1 MRQRLLIVFVFSA
14 LLSYGQKEVLKP
26 TSSFTIY
33 GDVKAAVTIGINDLK
48 KWSPVNIGD
57 VGITNHLGEKKS
69 EAKGLKGVL
78 LRDVLGSVE
87 INAESPKL
95 LSEYYF
101 VCKAND
107 NYTVVYS
114 WNEVF
119 NTATGDTAFIVTE
132 KNGKDA
138 SSMDD
143 SILMI
148 SAKDRMTGRRQVKA
162 LSTIEVKRAK

>member
-1 MRQRLLIVFVFSA
+1 MKRILLTVLV
-14 LLSYGQKEVLKP
+14 LSSLHSFGQKESVKP
-26 TSSFTIY
+26 TSSFTIS
-33 GDVKAAVTIGINDLK
+33 GEVKSPVTIKIADLK
-48 KWSPVNIGD
+48 KWNSVSIGD
-57 VGITNHLGEKKS
+57 VTITNHLGEKKS

-78 LRDVLGSVE
+78 LKDILGSVE
-87 INAESPKL
+87 INAESPKV

-114 WNEVF
+114 WNELF
-119 NTATGDTAFIVTE
+119 NTATGESAFIVTE

-138 SSMDD
+138 ASMDD

-148 SAKDRMTGRRQVKA
+148 SPKDRMTGRRHVKA
-162 LSTIEVKRAK
+162 LTSIEVKRAK